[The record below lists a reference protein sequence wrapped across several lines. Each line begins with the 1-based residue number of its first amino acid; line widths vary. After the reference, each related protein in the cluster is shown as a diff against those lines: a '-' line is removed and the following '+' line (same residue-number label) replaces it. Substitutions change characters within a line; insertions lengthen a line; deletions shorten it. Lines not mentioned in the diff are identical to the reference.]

1 MGSSHSR
8 LWLTSSIVVCA
19 TVSLGLGA
27 GAAVAQQRTAD
38 EQPSEHAV
46 AQLRR
51 MIEHAKQRVY
61 PALVFLKPIQE
72 DIESGETRKREV
84 LGSGVIITPDG
95 LVVTNHHV
103 VEHAVEIRAVLSDR
117 RQLPAKLLG
126 KDPETDLALLQLE
139 GLRPDEQLPYAE
151 FADSDRLSSGDFVMA
166 MGSPFG
172 FERSISLGIVSN
184 TRRYMGF
191 EGRYVFNTFI
201 QTDAAINPG
210 NSGGPLVDVYGRVVG
225 INTLALRGGDG
236 IGFAIPSNTVRDVVQ
251 RLRRDGRVI
260 RAYTG
265 LRLQPLRDFR
275 SNTFVDSD
283 VGVLVRD
290 VAQASPA
297 QEAGIRPG
305 DLLVAVRGE
314 TVTATYVED
323 LPAVERLLADLP
335 IGESVELTIRRG
347 SENLTVTLVPEER
360 GSLDLAYFECKRWGF
375 TAKEYN
381 EFSEPTLSFYKRRGV
396 FVSGVKYGGPGY
408 RAGLREQDILL
419 EVAGR
424 TIETI
429 DDLKTAYEEALAKK
443 GPRKRVLL
451 RVKRRQFV
459 MPIVV
464 DYSRASED

>member
-1 MGSSHSR
+1 MASSQHRLTLASLLTFVILMSPASVGSQV
-8 LWLTSSIVVCA
+8 LAQDEADNAIV
-19 TVSLGLGA
+19 
-27 GAAVAQQRTAD
+27 
-38 EQPSEHAV
+38 
-46 AQLRR
+46 QLRR
-51 MIEHAKQRVY
+51 MIERAKERVY

-103 VEHAVEIRAVLSDR
+103 VEHAIEIRAVLSDR
-117 RQLPAKLLG
+117 RQLQARLLG

-139 GLRPDEQLPYAE
+139 GLRSDERLPYAE
-151 FADSDRLSSGDFVMA
+151 FADSDQLTSGDFVMA

-236 IGFAIPSNTVRDVVQ
+236 IGFAIPSNTVRDVVE

-290 VAQASPA
+290 VAQGSPA
-297 QEAGIRPG
+297 QAAGVRPG

-323 LPAVERLLADLP
+323 LPAVERMLAYLP
-335 IGESVELTIRRG
+335 IGESVTMTLRRG
-347 SENLTVTLVPEER
+347 KETFTVTIVPEER

-381 EFSEPTLSFYKRRGV
+381 EFSEASLSFYKRSGV
-396 FVSGVKYGGPGY
+396 FVSGVKYNGPAY
-408 RAGLREQDILL
+408 RAGLRERDILL
-419 EVAGR
+419 EVAGQK
-424 TIETI
+424 IESV
-429 DDLKTAYEEALAKK
+429 DDLKRAYEAALAKK
-443 GPRKRVLL
+443 GPRRRVLL

-459 MPIVV
+459 LPIVV